1 MVDNT
6 FTKNGAAHAFHLIGN
21 PHSGVSPI
29 AYWQI
34 EQPGFFTTVQD
45 GGRAGYQ
52 QYGYARGR
60 VRWILKVTN

>member
-34 EQPGFFTTVQD
+34 EQPGFLQPFKTAV
-45 GGRAGYQ
+45 GRAISSTVCPWP
-52 QYGYARGR
+52 